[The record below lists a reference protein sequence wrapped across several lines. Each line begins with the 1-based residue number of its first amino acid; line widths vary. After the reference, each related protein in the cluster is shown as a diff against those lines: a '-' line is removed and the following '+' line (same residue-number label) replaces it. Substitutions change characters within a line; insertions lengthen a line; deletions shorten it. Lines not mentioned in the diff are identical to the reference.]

1 MKKLLALLLSL
12 AMLLTATIT
21 LAEEVILNESGTVDN
36 PEVIVAGEN
45 ELIFWSLFGGGEGN
59 FMEEIV
65 QAYNATNP
73 AMTVRNVMLEW
84 GEYYTKLMTA
94 VAVGKGPDIGIS
106 HVAKLPELYD
116 QGVVV
121 AMDKF
126 AEAAGV
132 DWSQINPTT
141 LGAATID
148 GSIYAFPIDTHAEV
162 FFYNREI
169 LEDCGF
175 LEPGEDLAPPND
187 AEGFIAYMLEMKE
200 ALPEDVYPIAF
211 STNGDDP
218 YRLWWALYFQM
229 GGAPIITED
238 LEITFEK
245 EKVVASLEYMKRWY
259 DEGLIPINLEDFYG
273 FFMSARS
280 AATFISGVWCT
291 SSLEAID
298 GFRFGVLELPT
309 LFEKNAQWG
318 DSHTFILPVKPNA
331 NETRMVEAMK
341 FMDFMSNNGSVTWAR
356 AGHVVANINVLN
368 SEEFAAIPYRS
379 DYAVVADHV
388 VFYEPTPYTYPIK
401 DALIRQI
408 DAFLAEN
415 QTAEETYDN
424 IVEEIESI
432 IF

>member
-1 MKKLLALLLSL
+1 MKKLLSLLLSL
-12 AMLLTATIT
+12 AMLLTVSVA
-21 LAEEVILNESGTVDN
+21 LAEEIIINESGTVDN
-36 PEVIVAGEN
+36 PEAIVAGEN
-45 ELIFWSLFGGGEGN
+45 ELIFWSLFGGGEGG

-65 QAYNATNP
+65 AAYNATNP
-73 AMTVRNVMLEW
+73 AMTVRNVMLDW
-84 GEYYTKLMTA
+84 GEYYTKLVTA

-116 QGVVV
+116 MGAVT
-121 AMDKF
+121 AMDKI

-141 LGAATID
+141 LAAATID
-148 GSIYAFPIDTHAEV
+148 GSIYALPIDTHAEV

-169 LEDCGF
+169 LEDAGF
-175 LEPGEDLAPPND
+175 LAPGEDLAPPND
-187 AEGFIAYMLEMKE
+187 AEAFLAYMHELND
-200 ALPEDVYPIAF
+200 ALPEDVHAIAF
-211 STNGDDP
+211 SSSGDDP

-229 GGAPIITED
+229 DGAPIITED
-238 LEITFEK
+238 LEITLEK
-245 EKVVASLEYMKRWY
+245 EKTVAALEYLKRLY

-273 FFMSARS
+273 YFMSARS

-291 SSLEAID
+291 SSLENID
-298 GFRFGVLELPT
+298 GFKFGVIEIPT

-331 NETRMVEAMK
+331 DETRMVEAMK

-356 AGHVVANINVLN
+356 AGHVVANINVLD
-368 SEEFAAIPYRS
+368 SAEFAEIPYRS
-379 DYAVVADHV
+379 DYAQVADHV
-388 VFYEPTPYTYPIK
+388 VFYEPSPFTYAIK
-401 DALIRQI
+401 AALIRQI
-408 DAFLAEN
+408 DAFIAEN

-424 IVEEIESI
+424 IIEEIEAA